1 MTDTDLKIADGM
13 VVGLD
18 YTLCLDDGE
27 VVDTSTGE
35 EPLELLQG
43 QGQIIHGLEQALYGM
58 AIGDEKR
65 VVVAPDDGYGV
76 DDPDAYELVPPNT
89 FPDDL
94 ELTLGMRLR
103 MRDHDQSG
111 QVLTAYVAE
120 IRPDG
125 ILIDFNH
132 PLAGETLYFDVKI
145 ATLRQATSEELS
157 HGHAHGEENG
167 H

>member
-1 MTDTDLKIADGM
+1 MTDTNLKIADGM

-18 YTLCLDDGE
+18 YTLRLDDGE
-27 VVDTSTGE
+27 VIDTSTGE

-58 AIGDEKR
+58 AIGDAKR
-65 VVVAPDDGYGV
+65 VVVTPSDGYGA
-76 DDPDAYELVPPNT
+76 DDPDAYDLVPPST

-103 MRDHDQSG
+103 MRDESG

-125 ILIDFNH
+125 ILLDFNH
-132 PLAGETLYFDVKI
+132 PLAGETLHFDVKI
-145 ATLRQATSEELS
+145 ATLRQATNEELS

>member
-35 EPLELLQG
+35 EPLEVLQG
-43 QGQIIHGLEQALYGM
+43 QGQIIQGLEQALYGM
-58 AIGDEKR
+58 AIGDAKR
-65 VVVAPDDGYGV
+65 VVVTPDDGYGA
-76 DDPDAYELVPPNT
+76 DDPDAYDLVPSST
-89 FPDDL
+89 FPGDL
-94 ELTLGMRLR
+94 ELTLGKRLR
-103 MRDHDQSG
+103 MRDESG

-125 ILIDFNH
+125 ILLDFNH
-132 PLAGETLYFDVKI
+132 PLAGETLHFDVKI